1 VQVFAVVEWWGLWP
15 NELLPA
21 SGESESPAK
30 ADAQVS
36 PLSVFHVGK
45 SLGGTTVKRLSHLFQ
60 RCDFVSGLKKA
71 ATATVVFCAL
81 LMALCAPRAAYAQ
94 DTGYISG
101 TVMDKSGAA
110 VVGAEVL
117 LTNTAGSLSRATT
130 TNSDGA
136 YVIPGL
142 PGDTYNLSVSAK
154 GFQKYTAQRIK
165 LDIAEKARVDVQLTV
180 GAMSEEITV
189 TGESVAQV
197 QTESSEIGST
207 ITGKQ
212 VNQLELNGRNFTQLV
227 TLTPGV
233 VDQTGSDE
241 GKVGVYGNVAYSMNG
256 GRNEYNN
263 WELDGGDNMDNGSN
277 ATLNVYPNLEAIA
290 EFKVLT
296 SNYGAQYGRNGSGT
310 IEVETKSG
318 TTAFHGSAFYYGR
331 NEVFNANDFFDN
343 AVGNPRA
350 PYRKHDYG
358 YTIGGPVY
366 IPNHYNSNKKKTFF
380 FFSEEWRREKNVSLS
395 APGSNGS
402 SIANVPSAA
411 ERSGNF
417 SDVCPGADC
426 PMQPNG
432 TPFPNNTIT
441 PTAVGLALETTIP
454 QATPGLLAG
463 GFPAFTQTVSEPT
476 TWREELVRIDH
487 NLSDNYRL
495 TFRYIHDSWQT
506 VVPDALWG
514 NNANGNLPSF
524 QNVSTGFVGPGTSF
538 VARLNAN
545 VTPTLLNEFVASYT
559 ADHILLT
566 SGGTVSP
573 TGAFPMGTLF
583 PSQKPLFG
591 GLLPAITLTANA
603 AYGGGFWTDTGY
615 FPWNN
620 ANPTYTLRDNVTQ
633 IVGTH
638 TFQYGA
644 YVAFA
649 EKNEM
654 NSPNLQGILTFDS
667 TKPFSTGNAFADL
680 LLGNISSFQQWS
692 AKTKYYNRYKIVE
705 PYFQDDWR
713 VTKRLTL
720 NLGLR
725 LSLFGTYRE
734 KFQQAFNFDPKAFN
748 AANAPTFD
756 ANGFLLQN
764 AAGTA
769 NPLNGVV
776 QCGGKGGNLPLI
788 PGSAFPSVTI
798 GSNSNAGC
806 LSGHLFNPAPRIGFA
821 FDPKG
826 DGKMAIRGGYGI
838 FYEHTNGNEGN
849 TESLEGSAPLV
860 LRATQS
866 NIAPGLG
873 SCAANAEGGYGC
885 IGGAAGGNIPVPP
898 LSPLS
903 IPNNAL
909 WPYMQQWNLG
919 VQRELPS
926 HVILSVA
933 YVGSKGTHLTLLSN
947 LNQLQPT
954 PASQNPFSAGQT
966 LDGTGACLGPGGGG
980 GSWNS
985 GQTVPGTKGALTAQ
999 SALNLNVACG
1009 LVIADTLRTGFPG
1022 YSNLN
1027 SLRDAANSIYHSLQ
1041 IAANR
1046 TVGDLTLSLA
1056 YAYSH
1061 SIDDSSDRSDS
1072 AFVNAFNFAANRG
1085 NSNFDM
1091 RHSLSISYVYN
1102 LPFFRSPGLA
1112 HNTLGGWQVSGI
1124 TIAQTGLPFSVTN
1137 GSGFG
1142 DNAGVANGTAASG
1155 SRPDLVG
1162 NPHNLSGN
1170 TNPLLFYNPNAY
1182 AVPTALTFGNVGRN
1196 TLNFP
1201 GRLNFNFGAFKRFA
1215 IKERAG
1221 FEFRVE
1227 TFNLFNHTQ
1236 FNSINNNFSPSSG
1249 NLFLLNGTHD
1259 PRRMQLGLRF
1269 YF

>member
-1 VQVFAVVEWWGLWP
+1 
-15 NELLPA
+15 
-21 SGESESPAK
+21 
-30 ADAQVS
+30 
-36 PLSVFHVGK
+36 LSLTILQFK
-45 SLGGTTVKRLSHLFQ
+45 FENFGGTTVKGHSHSSHSRKPIRVFGSVTFSLSL
-60 RCDFVSGLKKA
+60 L
-71 ATATVVFCAL
+71 CAL
-81 LMALCAPRAAYAQ
+81 VIALLIPRASYSQ

-101 TVMDKSGAA
+101 TVIDKSGAA
-110 VVGAEVL
+110 IAGADVV
-117 LTNTAGSLSRATT
+117 LTNIAGSLTRATT

-142 PGDTYNLSVSAK
+142 QGDTYNLSVSAK
-154 GFQKYTAQRIK
+154 GFQRYTAQRIK
-165 LDIAEKARVDVQLTV
+165 LDVAEKARVDVTLTV

-189 TGESVAQV
+189 TGEAVAQV
-197 QTESSEIGST
+197 ETESSEIGST

-233 VDQTGSDE
+233 VDQTNSDE
-241 GKVGVYGNVAYSMNG
+241 GKVGVYGNVSYSING

-318 TTAFHGSAFYYGR
+318 TNAFHGSAFYYGR

-350 PYRKHDYG
+350 PYRKHDFG
-358 YTIGGPVY
+358 YTVGGPVF
-366 IPNHYNSNKKKTFF
+366 IPRHYNSDKKKTFF
-380 FFSEEWRREKNVSLS
+380 FFSEEWRREKNVSLA

-402 SIANVPSAA
+402 SIANVPSVA
-411 ERSGNF
+411 ERGGNF
-417 SDVCPGADC
+417 NDVCPGSDC
-426 PMQPNG
+426 PHQRDG

-441 PTAVGLALETTIP
+441 PTAVGTALEATIP
-454 QATPGLLAG
+454 QPTPGLTAG
-463 GFPAFTQTVSEPT
+463 GFPAFEQTVSEPT

-487 NLSDNYRL
+487 NLTDNYRL
-495 TFRYIHDSWQT
+495 TFRYIHDSWNT

-514 NNANGNLPSF
+514 NNQSGNLPSF

-559 ADHILLT
+559 ADHIFLT

-573 TGAFPMGTLF
+573 SGAFPMGTLF
-583 PSQKPLFG
+583 PNQKPLFG
-591 GLLPAITLTANA
+591 ALLPSITLTSNA

-620 ANPTYTLRDNVTQ
+620 ANPTYTLRDNVTK
-633 IVGTH
+633 IVGKH
-638 TFQYGA
+638 TFQFGA
-644 YVAFA
+644 YVVFA
-649 EKNEM
+649 QKNEM
-654 NSPNLQGILTFDS
+654 NSPNLQGILTFS
-667 TKPFSTGNAFADL
+667 SGASLSTGNAFADL
-680 LLGNISSFQQWS
+680 LLGNISSYKQWS
-692 AKTKYYNRYKIVE
+692 AKNKYYNRYKIVE

-725 LSLFGTYRE
+725 VSLFGTYRE
-734 KFQQAFNFDPKAFN
+734 KFLQAFSFDPTRFNPANEPTFNADGSLAQN
-748 AANAPTFD
+748 AANM
-756 ANGFLLQN
+756 
-764 AAGTA
+764 A
-769 NPLNGVV
+769 NPFNGLV
-776 QCGGKGGNLPLI
+776 QCGGHGGTFPLV
-788 PGSAFPSVTI
+788 PGSAFPTVAV
-798 GSNSNAGC
+798 GANSNAGC

-849 TESLEGSAPLV
+849 TESLESPASPLA
-860 LRATQS
+860 LTATQS

-873 SCAANAEGGYGC
+873 TCPANAPQGGYSC
-885 IGGAAGGNIPVPP
+885 IGGAAGGVIPVFP

-903 IPNNAL
+903 IPNKAQ

-919 VQRELPS
+919 VQRELPA
-926 HVILSVA
+926 HVVLSVA

-947 LNQLQPT
+947 LNQLQPL
-954 PASQNPFSAGQT
+954 PAAQNPFGAGET
-966 LDGTGACLGPGGGG
+966 LVGTGVVGPSGPQGACAGPNGNL
-980 GSWNS
+980 NS
-985 GQTVPGTKGALTAQ
+985 NTALNNQPWLPGQTVPGTNGPLTTQA
-999 SALNLNVACG
+999 ALNVNVACS
-1009 LVIADTLRTGFPG
+1009 LVSPDTVRTAFPG
-1022 YSNLN
+1022 YSSLN

-1041 IAANR
+1041 ITATR

-1056 YAYSH
+1056 YAHSH
-1061 SIDDSSDRSDS
+1061 AIDGSSDRSDA
-1072 AFVNAFNFAANRG
+1072 AFVDAFNIAANRAS
-1085 NSNFDM
+1085 SNFDM
-1091 RHSLSISYVYN
+1091 RHSLSVSYVYN
-1102 LPFFRSPGLA
+1102 LPFFRGSGLA
-1112 HNTLGGWQVSGI
+1112 HDFLGGWQISGI
-1124 TIAQTGLPFSVTN
+1124 TVAQTGLPFTVVN
-1137 GSGFG
+1137 GVSPG
-1142 DNAGVANGTAASG
+1142 DNAGVANGASASG

-1162 NPHNLSGN
+1162 NPRNLSGN

-1182 AVPTALTFGNVGRN
+1182 ATPRGLTFGNVGRN
-1196 TLNFP
+1196 TLNLP
-1201 GRLNFNFGAFKRFA
+1201 GRLNFNFGLFKRFA
-1215 IKERAG
+1215 IGERAG
-1221 FEFRVE
+1221 FEFRAE

-1236 FNSINNNFSPSSG
+1236 FNSISNSFSPGSSS
-1249 NLFLLNGTHD
+1249 FLTVNGTHD